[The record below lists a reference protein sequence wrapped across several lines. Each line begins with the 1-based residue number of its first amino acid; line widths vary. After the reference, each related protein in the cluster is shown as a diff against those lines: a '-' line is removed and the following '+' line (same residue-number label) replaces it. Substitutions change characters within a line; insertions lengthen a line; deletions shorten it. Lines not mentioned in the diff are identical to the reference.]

1 MSHSGNKEM
10 DIICDFYDN
19 IVDSI
24 EDVNNKLKAGDGKI
38 RSADS
43 EYIKNLSKALYNVN
57 VTVAMLEHENDE
69 RYSPEYSMGMG
80 MRSRQDGNG
89 GGTSRR
95 ERDRRGRFSG
105 NDEAMD
111 MADNIRRRM
120 RDMPEDMRRSAEDF
134 VSRLENGSMMR

>member
-1 MSHSGNKEM
+1 MSHSGSKEM
-10 DIICDFYDN
+10 EIICDFYDN

-69 RYSPEYSMGMG
+69 QYSPEYSMGMG

>member
-1 MSHSGNKEM
+1 
-10 DIICDFYDN
+10 
-19 IVDSI
+19 
-24 EDVNNKLKAGDGKI
+24 
-38 RSADS
+38 
-43 EYIKNLSKALYNVN
+43 
-57 VTVAMLEHENDE
+57 
-69 RYSPEYSMGMG
+69 